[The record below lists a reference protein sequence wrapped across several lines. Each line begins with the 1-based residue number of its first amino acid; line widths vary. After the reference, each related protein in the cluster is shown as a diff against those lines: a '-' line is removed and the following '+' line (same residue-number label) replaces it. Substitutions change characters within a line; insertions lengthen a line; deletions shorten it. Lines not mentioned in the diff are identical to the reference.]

1 TIHSR
6 LVTDAQRAAVD
17 LARASGGDGE
27 GQGSSGESEDRY
39 LAGRAASDTLLLTLD
54 HNGKIAANSTA
65 ARSLL
70 SQRSLPPGQHR
81 EITLNNDQ
89 YLVAASR
96 LAEGGVA
103 LAAVPRAAAE
113 AEIGRLLRAMLVVG
127 LIALVPTVLIAW
139 LTAGRALA
147 PLKRVAGRASRITA
161 GDLSERVGPVSSQ
174 DEVATLTQSIDAM
187 LDRLERAFE
196 AQTRLVHDA
205 SHELRTPLTIARGQL
220 EVALLHHGRGSPELS
235 EAIELA
241 IGEIDRMGRLVES
254 LLQLARVEGGGL
266 RRRPVPIAEVAR
278 ESLDRA
284 RGLGDRRW
292 TLDLDGA
299 GDSRVVGDRDAL
311 AQVLINLLG
320 NAVRHTH
327 EGGSIAVRARLVEG
341 AVQVEV
347 ADDGE
352 GIPPDALPR
361 IFDRFTRADAA
372 RTRSGGGAGLG
383 LAICRE
389 IVQAHGG
396 TIEAHSEVGH
406 GARFVLNL
414 PVSAAGR

>member
-1 TIHSR
+1 
-6 LVTDAQRAAVD
+6 
-17 LARASGGDGE
+17 
-27 GQGSSGESEDRY
+27 
-39 LAGRAASDTLLLTLD
+39 
-54 HNGKIAANSTA
+54 
-65 ARSLL
+65 
-70 SQRSLPPGQHR
+70 
-81 EITLNNDQ
+81 
-89 YLVAASR
+89 
-96 LAEGGVA
+96 
-103 LAAVPRAAAE
+103 
-113 AEIGRLLRAMLVVG
+113 
-127 LIALVPTVLIAW
+127 
-139 LTAGRALA
+139 
-147 PLKRVAGRASRITA
+147 
-161 GDLSERVGPVSSQ
+161 
-174 DEVATLTQSIDAM
+174 
-187 LDRLERAFE
+187 
-196 AQTRLVHDA
+196 RLVHDA

-266 RRRPVPIAEVAR
+266 RRAPVPIAEVAR